1 MIFRFL
7 NIYNKIRFLSKSKN
21 FFADVHCMKCRIR
34 WENKKFDDMST
45 LICNKAYISMG
56 CKEAERKL
64 GSTDDVDY
72 LYQR

>member
-1 MIFRFL
+1 
-7 NIYNKIRFLSKSKN
+7 
-21 FFADVHCMKCRIR
+21 
-34 WENKKFDDMST
+34 MST

-72 LYQR
+72 LYTKGKELSNTCEMFVASLMQSFVSTKRLFRDL